1 MFRQGGT
8 RVPSSAVEKAY
19 SEIRSRIIS
28 GELPQRARL
37 IEEDLA
43 VEIGVSR
50 TPVRE
55 AVRQLAQEGMVELRP
70 NSGAIVAAWSVSDL
84 VQLFDLRATLEGSVA
99 ALAAERVDSATI
111 ATLRTLARTMEVT
124 MREGGAHFLERI
136 AELNDNFHKT
146 ILAAADS
153 PRLSRLMGQLVEL
166 PIVLRTFNCYSEE
179 ELRRSLGHHIEL
191 VAAFEAGDQV
201 WAEAVMKA
209 HVLSAKHA
217 LVAAQK
223 LREAE
228 PQVAVGGE

>member
-1 MFRQGGT
+1 MLRHGVV
-8 RVPSSAVEKAY
+8 RIASSAVEKAY
-19 SEIRSRIIS
+19 SEIRARII
-28 GELPQRARL
+28 GGVLAQGARL

-55 AVRQLAQEGMVELRP
+55 AMRRLAQEGLIELRP
-70 NSGAIVAAWSVSDL
+70 NSGAMVAKWSVDDL

-99 ALAAERVDSATI
+99 ALAAARMDDNGL

-124 MREGGAHFLERI
+124 LSEGGSHFLERI
-136 AELNDNFHKT
+136 AELNDSFHKT
-146 ILAAADS
+146 ILAVADS

-179 ELRRSLGHHIEL
+179 QLRRSLGHHVEL
-191 VAAFEAGDQV
+191 VAAFEARDPV
-201 WAEAVMKA
+201 WAESVMKA

-217 LVAAQK
+217 LTAAQK
-223 LREAE
+223 KREEE
-228 PQVAVGGE
+228 PPLAANA